1 MLRASAS
8 SICPRCEVRSLFSST
23 FPTITP
29 PERRS
34 FQDNDSFGKFDR
46 PRNDSKFSQTP
57 RERRSFQDNDSFSK
71 FDGPRNDSKFSRAP
85 RDAKPMFRD
94 RNTSHYPRK
103 PQDSNFSRGPRRD
116 DAVRKPFRRDDDSP
130 GHLNR
135 TEAPKDL
142 VPPQRTY
149 RNRDKSF
156 EGTSSTSDARPK
168 FRAGKGKEHFHALK
182 MQKTLEPISY
192 NRRTSIKDK
201 ISELD
206 DFLYFD
212 LLHEIQESIP
222 TQALPGVT
230 TLQPTPA
237 QRVAIPAL
245 LGMDR
250 EKSSEMEQ
258 FLLAAETGSGK
269 TLAYMVP
276 IIDAMKRAE
285 LAEKE
290 AAKAKEQED
299 EEKKGPK
306 MFELEPPPLSGEEN
320 PDCGR
325 PRVIIL
331 VPSAELVQQV
341 GAVAKSLSHTIKFRA
356 ALVSAA
362 LSPTRI
368 RNTLFA
374 PNGVDMVI
382 STPHLLASI
391 GESDPNIFSRVTHLV
406 VDEADSLL
414 DRSFSPLTTQIIDKT
429 TPSLKQLIFCSATIP
444 NSMDGYLRKH
454 FPDVIRLVTP
464 NIHAIPRRV
473 QMAVVNV
480 SQDPYR
486 GNKDLACAETI
497 HQIAKSQVEHWDEEK
512 EVAPTKRIIVF
523 VNEREKAVE
532 VADYLNKKGFNATA
546 LNRDT
551 TMERQAHILA
561 EFGTGLYIDKRET
574 SKKTDEEK
582 AAPLPE
588 KSSKFPNTK
597 ILVATDLGSRG
608 IDTTAVRHVVLYDVP
623 HTTIDFIHRIG
634 RTGRMGRRG
643 RAIVLLGKGDRADVV
658 KEVRETMFKGQAL
671 I

>member
-1 MLRASAS
+1 
-8 SICPRCEVRSLFSST
+8 
-23 FPTITP
+23 
-29 PERRS
+29 
-34 FQDNDSFGKFDR
+34 
-46 PRNDSKFSQTP
+46 
-57 RERRSFQDNDSFSK
+57 
-71 FDGPRNDSKFSRAP
+71 
-85 RDAKPMFRD
+85 MFRD

-168 FRAGKGKEHFHALK
+168 FRAGSRSDWRKDPSLNGDMTKKSKGKEHFHALK